1 MWQLVCLFSPSL
13 VKKLCGREVEELCLL
28 GFSYKK
34 REREKTQRAD
44 RVQWPSFLQAG
55 MPVSACH
62 IGHSTASDFRAERAV
77 SWVGGQMEGGC
88 KAQLSSAS
96 FPLLAHSLSPHLS
109 LSIHLFIQFSQSF
122 LCLLS
127 HFPSAACHFIV
138 RYYFSMVSLYLTAK
152 IKSQNK
158 ESRVCK
164 SNLAQR

>member
-1 MWQLVCLFSPSL
+1 M
-13 VKKLCGREVEELCLL
+13 CLL

-34 REREKTQRAD
+34 RERERKPNQRAD
-44 RVQWPSFLQAG
+44 RVQWPTFLQAG

-109 LSIHLFIQFSQSF
+109 LSIHLFIQFSQSY
-122 LCLLS
+122 LRLLS
-127 HFPSAACHFIV
+127 HFPSAACRFTV
-138 RYYFSMVSLYLTAK
+138 RYYLSMVSLHLTAR
-152 IKSQNK
+152 IKK
-158 ESRVCK
+158 AEFLFK
-164 SNLAQR
+164 